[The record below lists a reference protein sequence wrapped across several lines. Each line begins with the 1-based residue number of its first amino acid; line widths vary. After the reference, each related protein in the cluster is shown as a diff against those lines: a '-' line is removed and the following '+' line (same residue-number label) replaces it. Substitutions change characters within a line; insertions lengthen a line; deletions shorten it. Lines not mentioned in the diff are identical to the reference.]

1 MAQSP
6 DIMLSQ
12 YAQDPLEGFT
22 QEFPELCSRLHAH
35 AVQRQVKKPKNK
47 KGVSKRRLGPT
58 KSYVITKNQKGK
70 RLIKIEVIDIV
81 SDTGSASS
89 SEITD
94 QEDNVLI
101 SAQYVVQDSYDE
113 IMDLTDNLV
122 QKISKKLCGDNF

>member
-22 QEFPELCSRLHAH
+22 QEFPELSSRLHAH
-35 AVQRQVKKPKNK
+35 ACLQRKVKKPKHQ

-58 KSYVITKNQKGK
+58 KSYVIRKNQKGK
-70 RLIKIEVIDIV
+70 RLIKIEIV
-81 SDTGSASS
+81 DLSEMGSASS
-89 SEITD
+89 SEIED
-94 QEDNVLI
+94 QEDNVLL
-101 SAQYVVQDSYDE
+101 SAQYMIQDSYDE